1 MGESACLRR
10 SFSDSSSDPRMFGF
24 LINPPLG
31 MLGKAKFGN
40 FPFGDAIRALGD
52 SISFG
57 RFMSESLAWEKWSSF
72 SQNRY
77 LEEAEKFSKPGSVAQ
92 KKAYFEAH
100 YKRIAAKKAA
110 EAEAAANDFPEPEAL
125 DEIHNTSSDDLDT
138 VKENSHMIIDE
149 SEGQEALNTNT
160 VVDEIHNSSSDEL
173 DTLKENSP
181 MIIDE
186 PEGQEEAPNTQLV
199 VDCVENIELEEVKV
213 EEVEETEPVTV
224 QTVIE
229 ESPRAQTE
237 FSDQIENVEEERM
250 PLKEVADEEKN
261 LALRS
266 NKKLTKSSSKSS
278 AQGRASKLG
287 ASPAKLTSLVHVR
300 KENNASPSTKK
311 PAPDALNK
319 KRFTPKSLH
328 MSINFASLA
337 GETSK
342 KASPVLQ
349 KNRNSRINAIAAKI
363 TEENSTPRRTT
374 IRTSM
379 SGISKHTSA
388 TTPQSEN
395 RRTRTLLDQSV
406 SGNRTAEGKWQ
417 SLLAEFAPLGKFFI
431 HQTSN
436 GYAKLL
442 TVINVCALLPNRRP
456 QPSVACGSK
465 SRSPIISSPF
475 RFRSEE
481 RFFQKLEEKNAKEAE
496 KMQLQ
501 TKSKEKPGTDLKK
514 LRRSITFKAIPT
526 TDSCR
531 ETESPSN
538 HMMKVTKPISNLGVC
553 CLCYSL
559 YCTPWKGSCRETDS
573 PGNHKKKEKGESE
586 LKKLRHS
593 ITFKPGSCRETDSP
607 GNHMKK
613 EKGES
618 ELKKLRHS
626 ITFKPGS
633 SHETDLPGNHIKKTP
648 PTRPRSPKLGRK
660 PTPNAVVQDTNSR
673 PPRVPSSRTDS
684 SKPATEKNKLLLPK
698 NNSQENASPNIHL

>member
-1 MGESACLRR
+1 M
-10 SFSDSSSDPRMFGF
+10 
-24 LINPPLG
+24 
-31 MLGKAKFGN
+31 
-40 FPFGDAIRALGD
+40 GDAIRALGD

-186 PEGQEEAPNTQLV
+186 PEGQEEAPNTQVV
-199 VDCVENIELEEVKV
+199 VDCVEKIELEEVKV
-213 EEVEETEPVTV
+213 EEVEEAEPVTV

-266 NKKLTKSSSKSS
+266 NKKLTKSSSKSL

-287 ASPAKLTSLVHVR
+287 ASPAKVTSLAHVR

-363 TEENSTPRRTT
+363 TEESSTPRRTT
-374 IRTSM
+374 IRASM

-417 SLLAEFAPLGKFFI
+417 SLLAE
-431 HQTSN
+431 
-436 GYAKLL
+436 
-442 TVINVCALLPNRRP
+442 RP

-481 RFFQKLEEKNAKEAE
+481 RVAKRKEFFQKLEEKNAKEAE
-496 KMQLQ
+496 KMQPQ
-501 TKSKEKPGTDLKK
+501 TKSKEKPETDLKK

-531 ETESPSN
+531 ETESPGN
-538 HMMKVTKPISNLGVC
+538 HMMKEKGESNLKK
-553 CLCYSL
+553 LRHSI
-559 YCTPWKGSCRETDS
+559 TFKPGSCRETDS
-573 PGNHKKKEKGESE
+573 PGNHMKKEKGESE

-593 ITFKPGSCRETDSP
+593 ISFKPGSCRETDSP

-660 PTPNAVVQDTNSR
+660 PTPNAVQDTNSR

-684 SKPATEKNKLLLPK
+684 SNKPATEKNKLLLPK
-698 NNSQENASPNIHL
+698 NNSQENASPNIQL

>member
-1 MGESACLRR
+1 
-10 SFSDSSSDPRMFGF
+10 
-24 LINPPLG
+24 
-31 MLGKAKFGN
+31 
-40 FPFGDAIRALGD
+40 
-52 SISFG
+52 
-57 RFMSESLAWEKWSSF
+57 MSESLAWEKWSSF

-250 PLKEVADEEKN
+250 PLKVNVLKYSMFSCLQCVISVSFGCCLLLILQEVADEEKN

-287 ASPAKLTSLVHVR
+287 ASPAKVTSLAHVR

-363 TEENSTPRRTT
+363 TEESSTPRRTT
-374 IRTSM
+374 IRVIAPHSTY
-379 SGISKHTSA
+379 
-388 TTPQSEN
+388 
-395 RRTRTLLDQSV
+395 TL
-406 SGNRTAEGKWQ
+406 AY
-417 SLLAEFAPLGKFFI
+417 I
-431 HQTSN
+431 
-436 GYAKLL
+436 Y
-442 TVINVCALLPNRRP
+442 
-456 QPSVACGSK
+456 
-465 SRSPIISSPF
+465 
-475 RFRSEE
+475 
-481 RFFQKLEEKNAKEAE
+481 
-496 KMQLQ
+496 
-501 TKSKEKPGTDLKK
+501 
-514 LRRSITFKAIPT
+514 
-526 TDSCR
+526 
-531 ETESPSN
+531 
-538 HMMKVTKPISNLGVC
+538 
-553 CLCYSL
+553 
-559 YCTPWKGSCRETDS
+559 
-573 PGNHKKKEKGESE
+573 
-586 LKKLRHS
+586 
-593 ITFKPGSCRETDSP
+593 
-607 GNHMKK
+607 
-613 EKGES
+613 
-618 ELKKLRHS
+618 
-626 ITFKPGS
+626 
-633 SHETDLPGNHIKKTP
+633 
-648 PTRPRSPKLGRK
+648 
-660 PTPNAVVQDTNSR
+660 
-673 PPRVPSSRTDS
+673 
-684 SKPATEKNKLLLPK
+684 
-698 NNSQENASPNIHL
+698 

>member
-10 SFSDSSSDPRMFGF
+10 SFSDSSSDPRM
-24 LINPPLG
+24 
-31 MLGKAKFGN
+31 
-40 FPFGDAIRALGD
+40 GDAIRALGD

-186 PEGQEEAPNTQLV
+186 PEGQDEAPNTQLV
-199 VDCVENIELEEVKV
+199 VDCVEKIELEEVKV
-213 EEVEETEPVTV
+213 EEVEEAEPVTV

-266 NKKLTKSSSKSS
+266 NKKLAKSSSKPL

-287 ASPAKLTSLVHVR
+287 ASPAKVTSLAHVR

-363 TEENSTPRRTT
+363 TEESSTPRRTT
-374 IRTSM
+374 IRASM

-417 SLLAEFAPLGKFFI
+417 SLLAE
-431 HQTSN
+431 
-436 GYAKLL
+436 
-442 TVINVCALLPNRRP
+442 RP
-456 QPSVACGSK
+456 QPSVGCGSK

-481 RFFQKLEEKNAKEAE
+481 RVAKRKEFFQKLEEKNAKEAE

-501 TKSKEKPGTDLKK
+501 TKSKEKPETDLKK

-526 TDSCR
+526 TDTCR
-531 ETESPSN
+531 ETESPGN
-538 HMMKVTKPISNLGVC
+538 HMM
-553 CLCYSL
+553 
-559 YCTPWKGSCRETDS
+559 
-573 PGNHKKKEKGESE
+573 KEKGESN

-633 SHETDLPGNHIKKTP
+633 SHETDSPGNHIKKQTP

-660 PTPNAVVQDTNSR
+660 PTPNAVQDTNSR

-684 SKPATEKNKLLLPK
+684 SKPATQKNKLLLPK
-698 NNSQENASPNIHL
+698 NSQENASPNVQL

>member
-1 MGESACLRR
+1 
-10 SFSDSSSDPRMFGF
+10 
-24 LINPPLG
+24 
-31 MLGKAKFGN
+31 
-40 FPFGDAIRALGD
+40 
-52 SISFG
+52 
-57 RFMSESLAWEKWSSF
+57 MSESLAWEKWSSF

-199 VDCVENIELEEVKV
+199 VDCVEKIELEEVKV
-213 EEVEETEPVTV
+213 EEVEEAEPVTV

-266 NKKLTKSSSKSS
+266 NKKLAKSSSKSS
-278 AQGRASKLG
+278 TQGRASKLG
-287 ASPAKLTSLVHVR
+287 ASPAKVTSLAHVR

-363 TEENSTPRRTT
+363 TEESSTPRRTT
-374 IRTSM
+374 IRASM

-417 SLLAEFAPLGKFFI
+417 SLLAE
-431 HQTSN
+431 
-436 GYAKLL
+436 
-442 TVINVCALLPNRRP
+442 RP

-481 RFFQKLEEKNAKEAE
+481 RVAKRKEFFQKLEEKNAKEAE

-501 TKSKEKPGTDLKK
+501 TKSKEKPETDLKK

-531 ETESPSN
+531 ETESPGN
-538 HMMKVTKPISNLGVC
+538 HMM
-553 CLCYSL
+553 
-559 YCTPWKGSCRETDS
+559 
-573 PGNHKKKEKGESE
+573 KEKGESN

-607 GNHMKK
+607 GNHMKKEKGESELKKLRHSISFKPGSCRETDSLGNHMKK

-660 PTPNAVVQDTNSR
+660 PTPNAVQDTNSR

-684 SKPATEKNKLLLPK
+684 SNKPATEKNKLLLPK
-698 NNSQENASPNIHL
+698 NNSQENASPNIQL

>member
-10 SFSDSSSDPRMFGF
+10 SFSDSSSDPRM
-24 LINPPLG
+24 
-31 MLGKAKFGN
+31 
-40 FPFGDAIRALGD
+40 GDAIRALGD

-213 EEVEETEPVTV
+213 EEVEEAEPVTV

-250 PLKEVADEEKN
+250 LLKEVADEEKN

-266 NKKLTKSSSKSS
+266 NKKLAKSSSKSS

-287 ASPAKLTSLVHVR
+287 ASPAKVTSLAHVR

-363 TEENSTPRRTT
+363 TEESSTPRRTT
-374 IRTSM
+374 IRASM

-417 SLLAEFAPLGKFFI
+417 SLLAD
-431 HQTSN
+431 
-436 GYAKLL
+436 
-442 TVINVCALLPNRRP
+442 RRP

-481 RFFQKLEEKNAKEAE
+481 RVAKRKEFFQKLEEKNAKEAE

-501 TKSKEKPGTDLKK
+501 TKSKEKPETDLKK

-531 ETESPSN
+531 ETESPGN
-538 HMMKVTKPISNLGVC
+538 HMMKEKGESNLKK
-553 CLCYSL
+553 LRHSI
-559 YCTPWKGSCRETDS
+559 TFKSGSCRETDS
-573 PGNHKKKEKGESE
+573 PGNHMKKEKGESE

-593 ITFKPGSCRETDSP
+593 ISFKPGSCRETDLP

-660 PTPNAVVQDTNSR
+660 PTPNAVQDTNSR